1 MGKHVKGFAM
11 KTLMSVFGL
20 CLAAVSGAAY
30 SQDMLPI
37 PDQHFSAPAYE
48 QPVVG
53 HPVYEEGAFC
63 ESCPEPLFTNVKYK
77 DLDEMSP
84 CAQPKIIAVKN
95 PCLSKHGCSTCEPQ
109 CVYIQICV
117 PTCGCELIS
126 CKKHGDRIRYDY
138 GKYAVS
144 VRVKKGYIEVDYQ
157 D

>member
-1 MGKHVKGFAM
+1 M
-11 KTLMSVFGL
+11 KTLVSVFGL
-20 CLAAVSGAAY
+20 CLAVVSGAAY
-30 SQDMLPI
+30 AQDMVPV
-37 PDQHFSAPAYE
+37 PDQHFS
-48 QPVVG
+48 PVV
-53 HPVYEEGAFC
+53 VEEGTFV
-63 ESCPEPLFTNVKYK
+63 ESCAEPLFTNVKYK

-95 PCLSKHGCSTCEPQ
+95 PCLSKSGCNTCEPQ

-126 CKKHGDRIRYDY
+126 CKRQGDRIRYDY
-138 GKYAVS
+138 GEYAVS

>member
-1 MGKHVKGFAM
+1 M
-11 KTLMSVFGL
+11 KTLLSLLGL
-20 CLAAVSGAAY
+20 CVAAISSAAFA
-30 SQDMLPI
+30 QDMMPI
-37 PDQHFSAPAYE
+37 PDQHFSP
-48 QPVVG
+48 
-53 HPVYEEGAFC
+53 PVYEEGAFV
-63 ESCPEPLFTNVKYK
+63 ESCAEPLFTNVKYK

-95 PCLSKHGCSTCEPQ
+95 PCLSKHGCNTCEPQ

-126 CKKHGDRIRYDY
+126 CKRNGDRIRYDY
-138 GKYAVS
+138 GEYAVS